1 MRRSPI
7 PSWPSIPRSYGSPS
21 GSRPPTTSSTTSARR
36 STLFD
41 ALRRDPCDRYAPC
54 GGEVHVKRR
63 SWLGQ
68 PSAVGR
74 AVTIPL
80 TGVAFYLLHR
90 WGAIAGIPLWKLY
103 LILGLAGVASV
114 LAERRWP

>member
-1 MRRSPI
+1 MLRSPV
-7 PSWPSIPRSYGSPS
+7 PSWPSIPRSCGSRS

-36 STLFD
+36 STPFD
-41 ALRRDPCDRYAPC
+41 PSAATLVAGTLPA
-54 GGEVHVKRR
+54 GVEVHVNRR

-80 TGVAFYLLHR
+80 TAVAFYLLHR
-90 WGAIAGIPLWKLY
+90 WGAIAHIRLWVLY
-103 LILGLAGVASV
+103 LILGLAG
-114 LAERRWP
+114 